1 MRRILIMGA
10 KILGPMLLTRL
21 MRRRKKARP
30 VPNNPPN
37 NQPNN
42 PHADDYDGE
51 TIDQ

>member
-1 MRRILIMGA
+1 MGA

-21 MRRRKKARP
+21 MQRRKKARP
-30 VPNNPPN
+30 VPNNP
-37 NQPNN
+37 PNN